1 MTTSQFIA
9 GLIGPLFMAIAAFM
23 VVRRD
28 TFLEFAKAAARDRPL
43 IFFAGAILLVSGLAI
58 VQVHNLWVA
67 DWRVIITLIG
77 WLGVL
82 GGIVRIFL
90 PEFAQSIVDEIKPD
104 HPAVI
109 ITAAAYFAL
118 GAFLTAKAHS
128 IL

>member
-1 MTTSQFIA
+1 
-9 GLIGPLFMAIAAFM
+9 MAIAAFM
-23 VVRRD
+23 VFRRD
-28 TFLEFAKAAARDRPL
+28 TFLEFAKAAARDKPL
-43 IFFAGAILLVSGLAI
+43 IFFAGAVLLVSSLAI
-58 VQVHNLWVA
+58 VQTHNLWVA
-67 DWRVIITLIG
+67 DWRVIITLFG

-128 IL
+128 TL

>member
-28 TFLEFAKAAARDRPL
+28 TFLEFAKAAARVRPL
-43 IFFAGAILLVSGLAI
+43 IFFAGAIVLVSGLAI

-128 IL
+128 IV

>member
-58 VQVHNLWVA
+58 VQGHNLWVA

-77 WLGVL
+77 WLSVL
-82 GGIVRIFL
+82 GGIVRIFS

-109 ITAAAYFAL
+109 ITAAAYFVL
-118 GAFLTAKAHS
+118 GAYLTAKAHGV
-128 IL
+128 L

>member
-23 VVRRD
+23 VVRRN
-28 TFLEFAKAAARDRPL
+28 TFLDFAKAAAKDRPL

-58 VQVHNLWVA
+58 IQIHNLWVA
-67 DWRVIITLIG
+67 DWRIIITLIG
-77 WLGVL
+77 WLSVL
-82 GGIVRIFL
+82 GGIVRIFS

-118 GAFLTAKAHS
+118 GTYLTAKAHGV
-128 IL
+128 L

>member
-1 MTTSQFIA
+1 M
-9 GLIGPLFMAIAAFM
+9 
-23 VVRRD
+23 
-28 TFLEFAKAAARDRPL
+28 
-43 IFFAGAILLVSGLAI
+43 LVSGLAI

-67 DWRVIITLIG
+67 DWRVIITLIS

-90 PEFAQSIVDEIKPD
+90 QEFAQSIVDEIKPD

>member
-28 TFLEFAKAAARDRPL
+28 TFLEFAKAAATDRPL

-58 VQVHNLWVA
+58 VQAHNLWVA

-82 GGIVRIFL
+82 GGIVRIFS
-90 PEFAQSIVDEIKPD
+90 PEFAQSIVEKIKPD
-104 HPAVI
+104 HPAVL
-109 ITAAAYFAL
+109 ITAAVYFAL
-118 GAFLTAKAHS
+118 GAFLTAKAHAV
-128 IL
+128 L